1 MEKMNLNFEKLTV
14 RYENGEGEKQSTIV
28 IEPLEK
34 GFSNVMAVPLR
45 NTLLAAMPGAAVIGF
60 RIDNVQTDMSIIEGS
75 VSDTIE
81 LMLNLKKIKFVTE
94 EPGVQILKFK
104 ANKAGRYTSNDIE
117 LIDGVELATPDV
129 ELIDLDGSKE
139 VEIEIFIKK
148 GRGYTES
155 IKHKEFVNKEEIV
168 EGAIPVDG
176 MFSPIVKVGYDIEEI
191 RVGQNGDFERLILN
205 VTTDGS
211 MDALEA
217 VNLAAKIVSFHFSFF
232 EEMKEVVDDYEL
244 NKQEEIKEENLILEQ
259 SIGMLDLS
267 VRSFNCLKREKIE
280 TIKQLCELDDM
291 GLRSI
296 EHLGKKSYEEILNK
310 IESLGLS
317 LKK

>member
-28 IEPLEK
+28 VEPLEK

-60 RIDNVQTDMSIIEGS
+60 RIDNVKTDMSIIEGS

-117 LIDGVELATPDV
+117 LIEGVELATPDV
-129 ELIDLDGSKE
+129 DLIDLDGSKE

-232 EEMKEVVDDYEL
+232 EDMKEVVDDYEL

-280 TIKQLCELDDM
+280 TIKQLCELDNM